1 LKIVHIITRLIIG
14 GAQENTLLSCEGQ
27 HRLGHDVTL
36 LTGPP
41 LGPEGSLLDR
51 ARSFGYRVEIID
63 EMKRSILPGQDFR
76 TYRSLVRHL
85 RALQP
90 DIVHTHSSKAGII
103 GRFAAHQAGVPGI
116 VHTIHGL
123 SFTSSRYAIINRFY
137 RFLER
142 QTAPLTHRIV
152 CVATAMSRE
161 SLRFGIGRP
170 EQYTTVFSGM
180 EINPFL
186 SPRVPRPSMREQLG
200 LLPDDIAVATVARL
214 FHLKGHDDLISLAPD
229 LCKANPRLRF
239 VWIGDGILRAE
250 FERQIARLNL
260 SDRFVFAGLVAPERV
275 PELISACDILAHPS
289 RREGLARAIPQGQ
302 LCGCPVVCY
311 DIDGNAEGLI
321 EGETGF
327 AIRAFDVP
335 AFGRAIQTLASDEA
349 MRKRFGHKGRTFA
362 ADRFSAERMVESLE
376 VVYRDALC
384 ESQTRGRVR

>member
-1 LKIVHIITRLIIG
+1 MKIVHIITRLIVG

-63 EMKRSILPGQDFR
+63 AMKRSILPGQDIR
-76 TYRSLVRHL
+76 TYRSLVQRL
-85 RALQP
+85 GSIQP

-103 GRFAAHQAGVPGI
+103 GRFAAHKARVPGI

-123 SFTSSRYAIINRFY
+123 SFTSSKHAMVNRFY
-137 RFLER
+137 RLLER
-142 QTAPLTHRIV
+142 KTAPLTHRIV

-161 SLRFGIGRP
+161 SLRYGIGRP
-170 EQYTTVFSGM
+170 EQYKTVFSGM
-180 EINPFL
+180 EIEPFV
-186 SPRVPRPSMREQLG
+186 SPRVPRPAMRQQLG
-200 LLPDDIAVATVARL
+200 LAPDDIAVATIARL
-214 FHLKGHDDLISLAPD
+214 FHLKGHDDLIALAPE
-229 LCKANPRLRF
+229 LCQANPGLKF
-239 VWIGDGILRAE
+239 VWIGDGILRKD
-250 FERQIARLNL
+250 FEERIARLNL
-260 SDRFVFAGLVAPERV
+260 SDRFIFTGLVAPERV
-275 PELISACDILAHPS
+275 PELIQACDILAHPS

-327 AIRAFDVP
+327 AIRAFDVMH
-335 AFGRAIQTLASDEA
+335 FGRAIQTLASDAA
-349 MRKRFGHKGRTFA
+349 MRKRFGEKGRAFA
-362 ADRFSAERMVESLE
+362 SDRFSAERMVAALESI
-376 VVYRDALC
+376 YRDVLR
-384 ESQTRGRVR
+384 ESRPRVGER